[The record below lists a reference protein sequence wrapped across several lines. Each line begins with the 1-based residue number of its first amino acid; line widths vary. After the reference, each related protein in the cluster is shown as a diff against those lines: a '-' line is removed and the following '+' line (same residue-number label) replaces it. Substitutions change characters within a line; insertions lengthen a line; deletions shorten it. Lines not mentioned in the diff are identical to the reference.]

1 MSDIILIVL
10 GIAMLLIGRKLFWLF
25 VGVVGFYFGYT
36 LAGQFLPAESEVVVL
51 VIGLMAGILG
61 AILAAFLQ
69 RIAVGIAGF
78 IAGGYFLASMLT
90 RLGFGI
96 DSPYWLLFII
106 GGVIGVLLVVV
117 MFDWALILLSSLVG
131 AGLLVQTI
139 DLTGLMATFAFFFL
153 FFLGILLQAKFMRG
167 WR

>member
-61 AILAAFLQ
+61 AILAA
-69 RIAVGIAGF
+69 
-78 IAGGYFLASMLT
+78 
-90 RLGFGI
+90 
-96 DSPYWLLFII
+96 
-106 GGVIGVLLVVV
+106 
-117 MFDWALILLSSLVG
+117 
-131 AGLLVQTI
+131 
-139 DLTGLMATFAFFFL
+139 
-153 FFLGILLQAKFMRG
+153 
-167 WR
+167 